1 MFSVKELET
10 VVGSPAFTRDLAL
23 VRVTLARNRL
33 GQGELFQVEAAQRLQ
48 YFVECVLTSAPTW
61 TNGQSSTITTLAGE
75 IAEALALR
83 SHSSAEVTRR
93 MRIRSALL
101 FELAGLPAISS
112 AMLQPADLISPLREF
127 FNREKLFGGLQAD
140 NSDKLPELNG
150 EVPEHVA
157 ESALASDVFSVGQF
171 IQGFS
176 DISTPRA
183 AEFFFKLAT
192 ELCLDLTATEVQAFS
207 AIVQRRAKA
216 ATRANVDKDLFETLR
231 KISFPTELWSSQA
244 AAIHGG
250 LIDPNYDSWGLA
262 APTGT
267 GKSFVA
273 RLLIVDTLSKNNGKK
288 VLYIVPS
295 RALVYEVSSRLSEA
309 LKPLGIEVM
318 AVTPQLVEL
327 QKDESQKTE
336 ESSVLVLTPEKA
348 DMLLRLGADFFTKLC
363 LVVVDEAHHIES
375 STRGILL
382 EMYLWRLKRVIP
394 RGAVRFV
401 FLSAVTPN
409 IGEIAAWM
417 GNSPG
422 ALVVEQRPTRM
433 RAGVFRIKGA
443 GRGKSGWIDY
453 ADGTSIPLFTR
464 DLKVGDK
471 NQLVQLANELGISG
485 PVLLVAKGKRE
496 CEKLA
501 KLMLDFR
508 NSSEQPIKQVPEKE
522 TPEEIERLD
531 SRLERELYPEV
542 PMRELMKGRI
552 AYHHAGLPPRVR
564 IALEDAIRRGFVDF
578 VFATTTLAEGVN
590 FPFSTV
596 IVQSLALR
604 EPPEKGRPVRY
615 HPITPRVFW
624 NIAGRAGRPGHDKE
638 GQVILFEP
646 SLGLDKISFVIG
658 DYLNPKL
665 SATEPV
671 RSAYLE
677 AVDEIAK
684 GIESGNLSSGDLED
698 RVLPINAS
706 KRVQGAINLLRVSLI
721 HARASGVEA
730 TPEEILEGT
739 FAARFLDTRL
749 KIVAQRVFAQQQT
762 VVTEFL
768 ADPDSPSK
776 EIAAELGLSIE
787 TLSEL
792 KDWVTGL
799 QDWQI
804 TNVQRLFYGG
814 ELNSKQIRYFLAPVA
829 ARMAELEGPRLG
841 GFLSDV
847 IVFWISGAPF
857 ISIRSGLE
865 SGSRY
870 SRIEDLVAVVYSRI
884 QYLLPWGLYAADCLL
899 EVEARKRKIQ
909 YDNELMG
916 MANLADAGVSSFDA
930 LRLVHLEF
938 ERTDATRL
946 AREYRRRGGIG
957 TGHEIVGWVANTP
970 RAEIE
975 KIVRGRDKRRIDYD
989 LGRTISKLSSIARE

>member
-1 MFSVKELET
+1 MFSIEELVT
-10 VVGSPAFTRDLAL
+10 VVKSPAFTQDLAL
-23 VRVTLARNRL
+23 VRVSLARNRL
-33 GQGELFQVEAAQRLQ
+33 GQGELFRIEAAQRLQ
-48 YFVECVLTSAPTW
+48 YFVECVLTSAPRW
-61 TNGQSSTITTLAGE
+61 TNGQSSAITTIAGE
-75 IAEALALR
+75 VAEALALR
-83 SHSSAEVTRR
+83 AQSSPEMTRR
-93 MRIRSALL
+93 MRVRSALL

-112 AMLQPADLISPLREF
+112 AMLQAADLISPLREF
-127 FNREKLFGGLQAD
+127 FNREKLFAGLQAD
-140 NSDKLPELNG
+140 NSQKPPELNG
-150 EVPEHVA
+150 EVPTHIA

-171 IQGFS
+171 VQGFS
-176 DISTPRA
+176 DTSTTRA
-183 AEFFFKLAT
+183 ADFFFNLAS
-192 ELCLDLTATEVQAFS
+192 ELRLDLTATELQAFS
-207 AIVQRRAKA
+207 AIVKRRANA
-216 ATRANVDKDLFETLR
+216 ATRVNVDRNLFESLR
-231 KISFPTELWSSQA
+231 KISFPTELWSSQS

-250 LIDPNYDSWGLA
+250 LIDSKYDSWGLA

-273 RLLIVDTLSKNNGKK
+273 RLLIVDALSKSSGKK

-309 LKPLGIEVM
+309 LAPLGIEVM

-327 QKDESQKTE
+327 QKDENKKAE
-336 ESSVLVLTPEKA
+336 DSSVLVLTPEKA
-348 DMLLRLGADFFTKLC
+348 DMLLRLGSDFFANLC

-375 STRGILL
+375 SSRGILL
-382 EMYLWRLKRVIP
+382 EMYLWRLKQVVP
-394 RGAVRFV
+394 RKSVRFV

-433 RAGVFRIKGA
+433 RAGVFRIKGK
-443 GRGKSGWIDY
+443 GRGRSGWIDY
-453 ADGTSIPLFTR
+453 ADGTSIPVFTN
-464 DLKVGDK
+464 DLKSGDK
-471 NQLVQLANELGISG
+471 NQLVQLASELGRSG
-485 PVLLVAKGKRE
+485 PVLVVAKGKRE

-501 KLMLDFR
+501 KLLLDFR
-508 NSSEQPIKQVPEKE
+508 SSPDQPPKQFSENK

-542 PMRELMKGRI
+542 PMRGLLQGRI

-564 IALEDAIRRGFVDF
+564 VALEDAIRRGFIDF

-624 NIAGRAGRPGHDKE
+624 NIAGRAGRPGYDKE

-646 SLGLDKISFVIG
+646 SLGLEKIRYVIG
-658 DYLNPKL
+658 DYLNPNL

-677 AVDEIAK
+677 AIDEIAK
-684 GIESGNLSSGDLED
+684 GIESGDLASADLGD
-698 RVLPINAS
+698 RILPLNAS

-721 HARASGVEA
+721 HARASGLDA
-730 TPEEILEGT
+730 SPEEILEGS
-739 FAARFLDTRL
+739 FAARFFDTRL
-749 KIVAQRVFAQQQT
+749 KGVAQRVFSQQQK

-768 ADPDSPSK
+768 DDPASPSK

-804 TNVQRLFYGG
+804 KNVQRLFHGG
-814 ELNSKQIRYFLAPVA
+814 ELNANQIRYFLAPVA

-857 ISIRSGLE
+857 FSIRSGLE
-865 SGSRY
+865 SSTRY
-870 SRIEDLVAVVYSRI
+870 GRVEDLVSVVYSRI

-899 EVEARKRKIQ
+899 EVEAEKRKIQ
-909 YDNELMG
+909 YDNQLMG

-930 LRLVHLEF
+930 LRLVHLDF

-957 TGHEIVGWVANTP
+957 TGYEIVGWLATTSRVD
-970 RAEIE
+970 IE
-975 KIVRGRDKRRIDYD
+975 KIVKGQDKRRLDYD
-989 LGRTISKLSSIARE
+989 LGRTISKLSSIGR

>member
-1 MFSVKELET
+1 MFSTNELET
-10 VVGSPAFTRDLAL
+10 VTRTPAFLRDLAL
-23 VRVTLARNRL
+23 VRVSLARNRL
-33 GQGELFQVEAAQRLQ
+33 GQGELFQDEAAKRLQ
-48 YFVECVLTSAPTW
+48 YFVECVLTSAPGW
-61 TNGQSSTITTLAGE
+61 TNGQSSLICTLAGE

-83 SHSSAEVTRR
+83 SYSSPEGPRR
-93 MRIRSALL
+93 MRVRSALL

-112 AMLQPADLISPLREF
+112 AILQSTDLISPLREF
-127 FNREKLFGGLQAD
+127 FNREKLFGALQLEKSVTPA
-140 NSDKLPELNG
+140 EFNG
-150 EVPEHVA
+150 EVPNHIT

-171 IQGFS
+171 VQGFA
-176 DISTPRA
+176 DTSTARA
-183 AEFFFKLAT
+183 AGFFFNLAAA
-192 ELCLDLTATEVQAFS
+192 LCLDLTATEVQAFG
-207 AIVQRRAKA
+207 AIVQQRAKA
-216 ATRANVDKDLFETLR
+216 ATRVNVDRDLFQSLR

-250 LIDPNYDSWGLA
+250 LIDSNYDSWGLA

-273 RLLIVDTLSKNNGKK
+273 RLLIVDALSKNIGKK

-295 RALVYEVSSRLSEA
+295 RALVYEVSTRLSEA
-309 LKPLGIEVM
+309 LKPLGIDVM

-327 QKDESQKTE
+327 QKDESQKVE
-336 ESSVLVLTPEKA
+336 DSSILVLTPEKA
-348 DMLLRLGADFFTKLC
+348 DMLLRLGADFFAKLC
-363 LVVVDEAHHIES
+363 LVVIDEAHHIES

-382 EMYLWRLKRVIP
+382 EMYLWRLKRVAP
-394 RGAVRFV
+394 RGSVRFV

-409 IGEIAAWM
+409 IGEIASWM

-433 RAGVFRIKGA
+433 RAGVFRIKGK
-443 GRGKSGWIDY
+443 GRGRNGWIDY
-453 ADGTSIPLFTR
+453 ADGTSIPVFTN

-471 NQLVQLANELGISG
+471 NQLVQLANELGRSG
-485 PVLLVAKGKRE
+485 PVLVVAKGKRE

-501 KLMLDFR
+501 KMMLDFR
-508 NSSEQPIKQVPEKE
+508 NSLEQPIKQFPENNL
-522 TPEEIERLD
+522 PEEIERLD
-531 SRLERELYPEV
+531 ARLERELYPEV
-542 PMRELMKGRI
+542 PMRELLRRRI

-564 IALEDAIRRGFVDF
+564 TALEDAIRHGFIDY

-604 EPPEKGRPVRY
+604 EPPQKGRPARY
-615 HPITPRVFW
+615 HPVTPRVFW
-624 NIAGRAGRPGHDKE
+624 NIAGRAGRPGFDKE

-646 SLGLDKISFVIG
+646 SLGLDKITYVVG

-671 RSAYLE
+671 RSAF
-677 AVDEIAK
+677 VDAIEEVAK
-684 GIESGNLSSGDLED
+684 SIETGDLSSADLED
-698 RVLPINAS
+698 RVLPLNAS
-706 KRVQGAINLLRVSLI
+706 RRVQGAINLLRVSLI
-721 HARASGVEA
+721 HARASGVDA
-730 TPEEILEGT
+730 SPEEILEGT
-739 FAARFLDTRL
+739 FAARFLDARL
-749 KIVAQRVFAQQQT
+749 KGVAQRLFSQQQT

-768 ADPDSPSK
+768 DDPDSPSK
-776 EIAAELGLSIE
+776 ETAAELGLSIE

-804 TNVQRLFYGG
+804 RNVQRLFYGG
-814 ELNSKQIRYFLAPVA
+814 ELNSEQIRYFLAPVA

-865 SGSRY
+865 SGTRY

-884 QYLLPWGLYAADCLL
+884 QYLLPWGLYAADCLF

-916 MANLADAGVSSFDA
+916 MASLADAGVSSFDA
-930 LRLVHLEF
+930 LRLVHLDF
-938 ERTDATRL
+938 ERTDATRI
-946 AREYRRRGGIG
+946 AREYRRQGGTR
-957 TGHEIVGWVANTP
+957 TGNEIIGWVATTP

-975 KIVRGRDKRRIDYD
+975 KIVRGRDKRRVDYD
-989 LGRTISKLSSIARE
+989 LGRTISKLSSIAPE